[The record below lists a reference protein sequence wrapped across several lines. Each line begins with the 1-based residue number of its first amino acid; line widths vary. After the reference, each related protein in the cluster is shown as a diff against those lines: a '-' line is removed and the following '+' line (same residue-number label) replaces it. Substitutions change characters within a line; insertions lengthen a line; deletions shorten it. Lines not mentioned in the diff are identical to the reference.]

1 MPLVQQNHFNA
12 AGLDVPDVWINII
25 APPDRIT
32 GVPTNVLGLV
42 GVASWG
48 PVGAPISAGS
58 GSADRLVGPIVNRKH
73 DLATAVKIA
82 ALQGVNNFKLVRVTD
97 GGDTQ
102 ATVAVPTDCIAYTAK
117 YSGTEGNRI
126 TVAHAAGRKPGTTR
140 VTVNRAGYTPEVF
153 DNIEGSGNALWVAVA
168 QAINQGQSGIRGPS
182 EWLTAAAGAGTAD
195 PVLTAYTLAGG
206 TDGLTDG
213 AITAVEVAD
222 PGFGYA
228 GPPTVGFSNT
238 GGGSGVAAAA
248 RMKVVAVS
256 SVVAAGTGYAPGDTI
271 AIAGGTAAPPAVL
284 AVTHTK
290 VVAAAIVSGGSGGT
304 DGTQTVTGTTGTGT
318 RFQASVTVSDGAI
331 TDIVSITTA
340 GDYTANPANIGS
352 EHVTG
357 AGLSGAALSVTLGV
371 LTAAITTAGGYSA
384 MPSYHPAIQGSTSGS
399 GTGAAFV
406 LSWGVGSIAITAGG
420 RNYPDTVTAT
430 LSGGMAGGGDVAA
443 LGAVAVSGGWEE
455 GFSSR
460 LVGVDGSNRTGMYGL
475 RGAGALTFA
484 LVDCDDPATWSEQLA
499 FALET
504 GSYAFAALP
513 AGMYADVAG
522 AVAGKG
528 GAGVVDYGLHVWH
541 GDWCYFNDTANGVR
555 RLVSPATYA
564 AGLRAALGPEQSILN
579 KPLNGVVGT
588 ESTAA
593 NRVYSGAELSDL
605 VEAGID
611 VVTNPI
617 PAGDA
622 YGSRLGVNCD
632 VNTAQR
638 SDAYTAL
645 THFLAHSFENFGGRF
660 VGRVQTPREVQ
671 EVDDAFDFFLG
682 GLVDLGMIG
691 DIDNPGKRDKAYSIA
706 VDTSRAGLGYQ
717 AVNLK
722 VVYLGIVRYFIVNLE
737 GGSTVVLNPAA

>member
-1 MPLVQQNHFNA
+1 MPLVQDNHFNA
-12 AGLDVPDVWINII
+12 AGLDVPDVFVNII

-58 GSADRLVGPIVNRKH
+58 GSADRLVGPIANRKH

-97 GGDTQ
+97 GGDTK
-102 ATVAVPTDCIAYTAK
+102 AAVAVPTDCIAYTAR

-153 DNIEGSGNALWVAVA
+153 DNIEGSGNALWVAMA

-195 PVLTAYTLAGG
+195 PVSTAYTLAGG
-206 TDGLTDG
+206 TDGLADG
-213 AITAVEVAD
+213 MITAVEVSD
-222 PGFGYA
+222 SGSRYTGF
-228 GPPTVGFSNT
+228 PTVTLSNA
-238 GGGSGVAAAA
+238 GSGSGLVAAVH
-248 RMKVVAVS
+248 MKAVAVS
-256 SVVAAGTGYAPGDTI
+256 SVVSAGHGYAPGDTI
-271 AIAGGTAAPPAVL
+271 TLRQGGASSVAAVL
-284 AVTHTK
+284 TVTHTK
-290 VVAAAIVSGGSGGT
+290 VVSAAIVDGGTGGT

-340 GDYTANPANIGS
+340 GDYTANPANIDS

-357 AGLSGAALSVTLGV
+357 AGLSGAALSVALGV
-371 LTAAITTAGGYSA
+371 LTAAITTAGDY
-384 MPSYHPAIQGSTSGS
+384 PAFPPGSPATQASTSGDGS
-399 GTGAAFV
+399 GAMFSI
-406 LSWGVGSIAITAGG
+406 SWGVGSIAITAGG
-420 RNYPDTVTAT
+420 KNYPNTVTAS
-430 LSGGMAGGGDVAA
+430 LSGGSPTVAATLGDVTTQNWADVAA
-443 LGAVAVSGGWEE
+443 
-455 GFSSR
+455 SR

-504 GSYAFAALP
+504 GSYAHAALP
-513 AGMYADVAG
+513 AGLYADVAG
-522 AVAGKG
+522 AVAAKAA
-528 GAGVVDYGLHVWH
+528 AGVVDYGLHVWH
-541 GDWCYFNDTANGVR
+541 GDWCYFNDAANGVR

-617 PAGDA
+617 PVGDA
-622 YGSRLGVNCD
+622 YGSRLGINCD

-660 VGRVQTPREVQ
+660 VGRVQTPREAQ

-691 DIDNPGKRDKAYSIA
+691 DVNNPGKRGKAYSVA
-706 VDTSRAGLGYQ
+706 VDTSKASLGYQ
-717 AVNLK
+717 SVNLK
-722 VVYLGIVRYFIVNLE
+722 VVYLGIIRYFIVNLE
-737 GGSTVVLNPAA
+737 GGSTVVLNAA